1 MAFLIDTIVFILLC
15 YSILGKYSLY
25 LKKVSHHMKD
35 VRIAFRKP
43 IFPVSERLHQYL
55 EKHNRTTKI
64 QFLYEDLLRFSDS
77 VNILDKDGKD
87 TLWLG
92 VFYPEHEFQEIE
104 AYLNKIYTL
113 LHSDGDEATLPY
125 LKVDTIDFCTFGNSK
140 PFRIRVRNILNDN
153 YTNFYI
159 KQADASRIYG
169 LELEDLLSPNRIN
182 FLVHKNT
189 LIEEHILGIPGDVF
203 IQKHLPNCSELEK
216 AQISKEFV
224 KFNERC
230 LIGLLGDMRSY
241 NYVIIPVHD
250 FDQVIYRIR
259 PIDFD
264 QQTYEGNI
272 KVYLPQ
278 YFKENS
284 IMVNMVLEKLKP
296 NSIEQYRKEVRSQIV
311 KRVTSS
317 QNRFD
322 ELISIMKEDNIAPQE
337 NVEELKTALRKLTY
351 DVNFKYCTT
360 MGDIIETG
368 IKFVLRNYRKSY

>member
-1 MAFLIDTIVFILLC
+1 
-15 YSILGKYSLY
+15 
-25 LKKVSHHMKD
+25 MKD

-77 VNILDKDGKD
+77 VNIRDKDGKD

-203 IQKHLPNCSELEK
+203 IQKHLPGCSELEK

-264 QQTYEGNI
+264 QQTYEGNL

-278 YFKENS
+278 YFKENTV
-284 IMVNMVLEKLKP
+284 MVNMVLEKLKP

-368 IKFVLRNYRKSY
+368 IKFVLRNYKKSY